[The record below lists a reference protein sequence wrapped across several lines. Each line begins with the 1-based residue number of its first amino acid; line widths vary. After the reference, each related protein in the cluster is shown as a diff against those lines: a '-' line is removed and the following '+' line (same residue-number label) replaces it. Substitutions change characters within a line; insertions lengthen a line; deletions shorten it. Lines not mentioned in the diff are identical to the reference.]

1 MDDCIVWTGAK
12 AGRGYGVKLHNGRM
26 EYVHRIAAEATFGP
40 IPKGMVV
47 MHKCDN
53 PACHNP
59 NHLEVGTQSQN
70 MADMRAKGRSA
81 AGNRHW
87 SKTNP
92 GQVLRGERVGTSKLT
107 KEIVLAIRAAYIK
120 SPAGKTSDTSLTA
133 IARKFGIAFQTASKI
148 VNRKTWSHV

>member
-12 AGRGYGVKLHNGRM
+12 AGNGYGVKFHNGRT
-26 EYVHRIAAEATFGP
+26 EYVHRIAAEKAFGP
-40 IPKGMVV
+40 IPSGMVV

-59 NHLEVGTQSQN
+59 SHLEIGTQRQN

-81 AGNRHW
+81 KGGRHW

-92 GQVLRGERVGTSKLT
+92 SLVLRGEQVGTSKLT
-107 KEIVLAIRAAYIK
+107 KEIVLAIRASYIK
-120 SPAGKTSDTSLTA
+120 SPAGKASDTSLAA

-148 VNRKTWSHV
+148 INRKTWGHV